1 MNAHETNEIREL
13 TATEL
18 EEASGGFWHI
28 LGRIAIGIGMTIIEN
43 QQHNGSGSGELGP
56 GLHR

>member
-1 MNAHETNEIREL
+1 MNAHETNETREL

-18 EEASGGFWHI
+18 EEVAGGFWHI

-43 QQHNGSGSGELGP
+43 QQHNGSGP
-56 GLHR
+56 C